1 MFDLKINEHDT
12 LLKFDRQLPVY
23 NWYYP
28 FLTADSPKVSA
39 HDALVRLENVP
50 GGRRRALYFHVPFCD
65 TICTFCPF
73 YRVANHSETDTVERY
88 VNALLK
94 EIELKSQY
102 PAVGQVPVEVIFIGG
117 GTPSVMTA
125 DQIKRLGD
133 AIHRHFDLSQI
144 KEFTFELE
152 VKSVTREK
160 LEAMK
165 SIGVNRI
172 SFGIQTFNPKYRE
185 IFNITSTV
193 EQVRQVA
200 EWGKEIIGYVN
211 VDMIYGMAGQTVEE
225 LIEDAE
231 HAMALGTKTVDF
243 YPLNN
248 MAASMKM
255 HREMN
260 KQELKPLSMMT
271 KVGYR
276 MFLDEYMR
284 ARGYVPNNGYGY
296 TKKPDTLTER
306 VAIHPDPVFMYH
318 DVAYGY
324 EEDEVVAFG
333 AGGSSQAR
341 GILMRNPPSLD
352 NYFETLL
359 IKGELPTVAYE
370 IESCPEKGIV
380 NFPYRGE
387 LEKDRIDWARVP
399 DEVKQRFDELL
410 AAGLAED
417 RGDRYVLTQSGWLF
431 YVNMIYYLMPEHG
444 RAGISEYIETRVED
458 GREPDQ
464 TELLFPLELPVL
476 LEKRKR
482 S

>member
-28 FLTADSPKVSA
+28 FLTADSPKVTA

-50 GGRRRALYFHVPFCD
+50 GSRRRALYFHVPFCD

-73 YRVANHSETDTVERY
+73 YRIANHSESDAVERY
-88 VNALLK
+88 VTALLK

-102 PAVGQVPVEVIFIGG
+102 PAVGKVPVEVIFIGG

-125 DQIKRLGD
+125 DQIKRLGE
-133 AIHRHFDLSQI
+133 AIHRHFDLSQL

-255 HREMN
+255 HREMR
-260 KQELKPLSMMT
+260 KQSLPQLSMMT
-271 KVGYR
+271 KVSHR

-284 ARGYVPNNGYGY
+284 ARGYVAINGYAY
-296 TKKPDTLTER
+296 TKKPAEVTGR
-306 VAIHPDPVFMYH
+306 VSIHPDPVFMYH
-318 DVAYGY
+318 DVAYGH
-324 EEDEVVAFG
+324 EEDEVIAFG
-333 AGGSSQAR
+333 AGAYTQAQ
-341 GILMRNPPSLD
+341 GFLMTNVANLD
-352 NYFETLL
+352 QYFKALDE
-359 IKGELPTVAYE
+359 GELPTQAYE
-370 IESCPEKGIV
+370 IEACPEKGIIY
-380 NFPYRGE
+380 FPYRGS
-387 LEKDRIDWARVP
+387 LEKDRIDWDRIP
-399 DEVKQRFDELL
+399 TEVKQRFDEVVAGGFVVEYEDRYLL
-410 AAGLAED
+410 A
-417 RGDRYVLTQSGWLF
+417 QPGWLF
-431 YVNMIYYLMPEHG
+431 YVNLIYYLMPEKG
-444 RAGISEYIETRVED
+444 RTIISNYIEGRIED
-458 GREPDQ
+458 GREPDR
-464 TELLFPLELPVL
+464 TELLLPFDEKPTVVLENA
-476 LEKRKR
+476 
-482 S
+482 